1 MPLMPIRGHP
11 SGRGGSQALKTASL
25 GRDGAGL
32 EVPNSG
38 IWELQKT
45 SALVSLHLGRRR
57 GTAAQGH
64 GGKRQTWTQPRSLL
78 FLTGEA
84 ASTQGREMAAV
95 VPPKS
100 TPFPMTVPT
109 ARWGDLRGSQGCPG
123 GTGGAQRR
131 KCREASNSVHSSGEM
146 QGRPGV
152 PGYGRHWY
160 PSPSSL
166 SRGSQVSVTSSSS
179 PILVPTPEM

>member
-1 MPLMPIRGHP
+1 MPIRGHP

-84 ASTQGREMAAV
+84 ASTQG
-95 VPPKS
+95 KGNGCS
-100 TPFPMTVPT
+100 SPT
-109 ARWGDLRGSQGCPG
+109 QINSF
-123 GTGGAQRR
+123 
-131 KCREASNSVHSSGEM
+131 SNDSAHRQV
-146 QGRPGV
+146 GRPDRLPRV
-152 PGYGRHWY
+152 PRWDWRHPKEKVQGGFELRPQQRGDAGPTWG
-160 PSPSSL
+160 PWLRETLVSQPQQPESGLPGECHLLLL
-166 SRGSQVSVTSSSS
+166 SNPCANS
-179 PILVPTPEM
+179 